1 MTHAVTPTNLGRVT
15 DESRGA
21 AVRARREHLGMTV
34 SNLAELA
41 GVDRG
46 KLSKFE
52 GGVDHPSARWVAQVE
67 RALDDFEQ
75 EAGFKPGEA
84 AAEAAASAPSAP
96 IRLTFH
102 DVFGVGEIIAEG
114 PADKPDELIAAVSKL
129 LAELRERGE

>member
-1 MTHAVTPTNLGRVT
+1 MTA
-15 DESRGA
+15 
-21 AVRARREHLGMTV
+21 

-46 KLSKFE
+46 KLGRFE
-52 GGVDHPSARWVAQVE
+52 GGQDQPSGRWIAQVE
-67 RALDDFEQ
+67 RALDDFER

-84 AAEAAASAPSAP
+84 AAEAAAASSAAAEP

-129 LAELRERGE
+129 LAELRSERDR